1 MKKVLPLVLAIPFFS
16 IFASVYATAEI
27 KKTDFSLSVEP
38 LIGVKNGQV
47 NEYVFLKESNYDC
60 DKLSELNWEIK
71 NEFYSGLKLNGG
83 YKNIFLEAGFTAGFP
98 LECGTMKDSDWY
110 NNDPTLVTETSGHD
124 YKTNYHDY
132 KTNYSESDNYIDYDI
147 SASLKTGYS
156 FKLPEL
162 KKIST
167 KISPFFEFEY
177 QLFKFTA
184 KNGTAWYGSETDG
197 YYAAWNDE
205 ENRSIKYFS
214 GDVISYKRQNFI
226 FWLGGS
232 IAFNLPKD
240 FSVGAGFKFSPFVYS
255 EAIDCHH
262 LRGLYFLDIVS
273 DFCSLFNYNFHTE
286 YKIDSKKSICLNADY
301 LYMKTLRGKSYSSD
315 SQKWSKDN
323 ELKDSE
329 GGADQHCF
337 NISLSFKYNFF

>member
-38 LIGVKNGQV
+38 MIGVKNGQV
-47 NEYVFLKESNYDC
+47 NEYVFLKEPIYDC

-71 NEFYSGLKLNGG
+71 NEFYSGLKLNGS
-83 YKNIFLEAGFTAGFP
+83 YKNVFLEAGFTAGFP
-98 LECGTMKDSDWY
+98 MKCGTMKDSDWL
-110 NNDPTLVTETSGHD
+110 NNDPTQVTETSGHD
-124 YKTNYHDY
+124 YKTNY
-132 KTNYSESDNYIDYDI
+132 SESHNYIDYDI

-184 KNGTAWYGSETDG
+184 KNGTGWYGNKTDG

-255 EAIDCHH
+255 ESIDCHH

-273 DFCSLFNYNFHTE
+273 DFCSLFNYNFNTE
-286 YKIDSKKSICLNADY
+286 YKIDSQKSICLNADY

-337 NISLSFKYNFF
+337 NISLSFKYKFF

>member
-1 MKKVLPLVLAIPFFS
+1 MKKVLPLVLAFPFFS

-83 YKNIFLEAGFTAGFP
+83 YKNVFLEAGFTAGFP
-98 LECGTMKDSDWY
+98 LKCGTMKDSDWL
-110 NNDPTLVTETSGHD
+110 NNNSSEVTKTSG
-124 YKTNYHDY
+124 HDY

-184 KNGTAWYGSETDG
+184 KNGTAWYGNETEG

-205 ENRSIKYFS
+205 KKRSIKYLS

-273 DFCSLFNYNFHTE
+273 DFCSLFNYNFNTE

>member
-1 MKKVLPLVLAIPFFS
+1 MKKVLPLVLAFPFFS

-38 LIGVKNGQV
+38 LIGIKNGQV
-47 NEYVFLKESNYDC
+47 NEYVFLKEANYDC

-71 NEFYSGLKLNGG
+71 NEFYSGLKLNSG
-83 YKNIFLEAGFTAGFP
+83 YKNVFLEAGFTAGFP
-98 LECGTMKDSDWY
+98 IKCGTMKDSDWL
-110 NNDPTLVTETSGHD
+110 NNNISASVTKTSG
-124 YKTNYHDY
+124 HDY

-240 FSVGAGFKFSPFVYS
+240 FSVGVGFKFSSFVYS
-255 EAIDCHH
+255 ESIDCHH

-273 DFCSLFNYNFHTE
+273 DFCSLFNYNFNTE

>member
-1 MKKVLPLVLAIPFFS
+1 MKKVLPLVLAFPFFS

-83 YKNIFLEAGFTAGFP
+83 YKNVFLEAGFTAGFP
-98 LECGTMKDSDWY
+98 LECGTMKDSDWL
-110 NNDPTLVTETSGHD
+110 NNNSSEVTETSR
-124 YKTNYHDY
+124 HDY

-147 SASLKTGYS
+147 SANLKTGYS
-156 FKLPEL
+156 FNLPEL

-184 KNGTAWYGSETDG
+184 KNGTAWYGSKTDG

-205 ENRSIKYFS
+205 KNRSIKYFS

-255 EAIDCHH
+255 ESIDCHH

-273 DFCSLFNYNFHTE
+273 DFCSLFNYNFNTE

-337 NISLSFKYNFF
+337 NISLSFKYKFF

>member
-1 MKKVLPLVLAIPFFS
+1 MKKVLPLVLAFPFFL

-71 NEFYSGLKLNGG
+71 NEFYSGLKLNGS
-83 YKNIFLEAGFTAGFP
+83 YKNVFLEAGFTAGFP
-98 LECGTMKDSDWY
+98 LECGTMKDSDWL
-110 NNDPTLVTETSGHD
+110 NNNSSEVTETSG
-124 YKTNYHDY
+124 HDY

-197 YYAAWNDE
+197 YYTAWNDE
-205 ENRSIKYFS
+205 KNRKILYFS

-255 EAIDCHH
+255 ESIDCHH

-273 DFCSLFNYNFHTE
+273 DFCSLFNYNFNTE

-337 NISLSFKYNFF
+337 NISLSFKYKFF

>member
-38 LIGVKNGQV
+38 LVGIKNGQV
-47 NEYVFLKESNYDC
+47 NEYVFLKEPIYDC

-71 NEFYSGLKLNGG
+71 NEFYSGLKLNGS

-98 LECGTMKDSDWY
+98 MKCGTMKDSDWL

-124 YKTNYHDY
+124 YKTH
-132 KTNYSESDNYIDYDI
+132 YSESDNYIDYDI
-147 SASLKTGYS
+147 SASLKAGYS

-205 ENRSIKYFS
+205 ENRTIT

-255 EAIDCHH
+255 ESIDCHH
-262 LRGLYFLDIVS
+262 LTGSYYLDIVS
-273 DFCSLFNYNFHTE
+273 DFYSLFNYNFNTE
-286 YKIDSKKSICLNADY
+286 YKIDSQKSICLNADY

-323 ELKDSE
+323 ELKASE